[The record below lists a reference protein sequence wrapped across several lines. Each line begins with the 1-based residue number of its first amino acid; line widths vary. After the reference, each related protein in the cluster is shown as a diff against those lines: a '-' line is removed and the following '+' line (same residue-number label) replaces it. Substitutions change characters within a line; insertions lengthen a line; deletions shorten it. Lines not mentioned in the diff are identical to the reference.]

1 MASITASISARM
13 KRCNSVL
20 LLPLGYR
27 MKRKREKP
35 ENYWRRRRRRRRREA
50 NVIFGVK
57 IGVGIGVG
65 MSNKVVRNQKLASA
79 SPSVSASETLFG
91 FELKKKKD
99 QTWMLHIQR
108 LATSILS
115 DPSIRTWAFPAKT
128 EVPKIIDNITLST
141 LRRRFAATKAQ
152 PSMNSLGQRFKF
164 KE

>member
-79 SPSVSASETLFG
+79 SPSASETLFG